1 VKILIAAS
9 NFTPDAIGVGKF
21 TGEMAEW
28 LAARGHDV
36 RVITAPPFYPHGR
49 ISQGY
54 SGWKFAREKYAQLDV
69 LRCPIWVA
77 KKQSGVRRLLQGLS
91 FALSSMVPLLWSCVF
106 WRPDVVWTVAP
117 SLPSAAIALVGA
129 KLAGRPC
136 WIHIQDFEIDA
147 AFELGLLRSSRLRS
161 FLQKAER
168 FLLSR
173 SEVVSTITPRMLERL
188 DLKKI
193 SSRKT
198 LFPNWVDPASIFPV
212 QDNSSARA
220 RLGIGEHHFV
230 ALYSG
235 NLGEKQGVHD
245 LVDVARMLSDTKD
258 ALVLICGDGAGH
270 ARLAE
275 LASGLENVRLLPL
288 QPSAEFNDLLGAADV
303 HLLPQKPEV
312 ADLVMP
318 SKLLA
323 MLSSGRPV
331 VAGAMAGTQLAHE
344 IEGCGIVV
352 PPGDAAL
359 MADAIRL
366 LKSRSDL
373 RSAMGRAAIDR
384 VHERWAKSKILSQ
397 FEKDLTALGN
407 SSR

>member
-1 VKILIAAS
+1 MKILISAS
-9 NFTPDAIGVGKF
+9 NFMPDPIGVGKF

-36 RVITAPPFYPHGR
+36 RVITAPPFYPRGK
-49 ISQGY
+49 ISEGY
-54 SGWKFAREKYAQLDV
+54 SGWTFAREKYAGLDI

-77 KKQSGVRRLLQGLS
+77 KKQSGARRLLQGLS
-91 FALSSMVPLLWSCVF
+91 FAFSSMVPLLWSCLF

-117 SLPSAAIALVGA
+117 SLPSTAMAMVGA

-147 AFELGLLRSSRLRS
+147 AFELGLLRSSWLRG
-161 FLQKAER
+161 FLEKAER

-173 SEVVSTITPRMLERL
+173 FNIVSTITPRMLERL
-188 DLKKI
+188 DAKKI
-193 SSRKT
+193 ASRKK
-198 LFPNWVDPASIFPV
+198 LFPNWVDPDIIFPV
-212 QDNSSARA
+212 QDNSPARA
-220 RLGIGEHHFV
+220 RLGIGDRYFV

-245 LVDVARMLSDTKD
+245 LVEVARLLSDEKE
-258 ALVLICGDGAGH
+258 ALVLICGDGAGR
-270 ARLAE
+270 ARLSG
-275 LASGLENVRLLPL
+275 LARGLENLRLLPL
-288 QPSAEFNDLLGAADV
+288 RPAAEFNDLLGAADV

-323 MLSSGRPV
+323 MLASGRPV
-331 VAGAMAGTQLAHE
+331 IAGAKDGTQLADE
-344 IEGCGIVV
+344 IDGCGIVV
-352 PPGDAAL
+352 PPGDAAR

-373 RSAMGRAAIDR
+373 RDAMGQAGIDR
-384 VHERWAKSKILSQ
+384 VQSRWAKSRILLQ
-397 FEKDLTALGN
+397 
-407 SSR
+407 

>member
-1 VKILIAAS
+1 MKILISAS
-9 NFTPDAIGVGKF
+9 NFSPDPIGVGKF

-28 LAARGHDV
+28 LAARGHEV
-36 RVITAPPFYPHGR
+36 RVITAPPFYPHGK
-49 ISQGY
+49 ISEGY
-54 SGWKFAREKYAQLDV
+54 SGRRFAREKYAGLDI

-77 KKQSGVRRLLQGLS
+77 EKQSGARRLLQGLS
-91 FALSSMVPLLWSCVF
+91 FAVSSMVPLLWSCLF

-117 SLPSAAIALVGA
+117 SLPSTGIALVGA
-129 KLAGRPC
+129 KVAGRPS

-147 AFELGLLRSSRLRS
+147 AFELGLLRSSWLRG
-161 FLQKAER
+161 FLQKTER

-173 SEVVSTITPRMLERL
+173 FNSVSTLTPRMLERL
-188 DLKKI
+188 DVKGVTSK
-193 SSRKT
+193 RK
-198 LFPNWVDPASIFPV
+198 LFPNWVDPDFIFPV
-212 QDNSSARA
+212 QDNSPARA
-220 RLGIGEHHFV
+220 RLGVGDDYFV

-245 LVDVARMLSDTKD
+245 LVDVARLLSDEKD
-258 ALVLICGDGAGH
+258 VLLLVCGDGAGR
-270 ARLAE
+270 ARLSE
-275 LASGLENVRLLPL
+275 LANGLDNLRLLPL
-288 QPSAEFNDLLGAADV
+288 QPAAEFNNLLGLADV

-323 MLSSGRPV
+323 MLASGRPV
-331 VAGAMAGTQLAHE
+331 IAGAKQGTQLALE

-373 RSAMGRAAIDR
+373 RSAMGRAAIER
-384 VHERWAKSKILSQ
+384 VQARWAKSNILSQ
-397 FEKDLTALGN
+397 FEKDLTELVR
-407 SSR
+407 SR